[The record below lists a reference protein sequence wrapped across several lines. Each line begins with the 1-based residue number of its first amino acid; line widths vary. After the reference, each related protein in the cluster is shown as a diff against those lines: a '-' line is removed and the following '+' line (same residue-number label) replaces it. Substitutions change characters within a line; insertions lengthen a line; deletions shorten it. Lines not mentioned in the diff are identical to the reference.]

1 MAGSAK
7 KAKNETKS
15 LSNIHSEINNV
26 QSNNNSDSGSG
37 GTTAPSFDLS
47 GIDSQMSPLSQK
59 LYDFFKP
66 LVDSWNKYGHA
77 LVEQIKTTAGQ
88 VTGLISAVWESFEQI
103 IINGTVYKS
112 LELIL
117 AIIGNIAEAFAN
129 AWNYNGNGGAIVQN
143 LANAFNNLLTA
154 INNVVKSEGFQKW
167 LNNCSDKFRVISEK
181 IAEIDWQPLIDAL
194 SSIGKSIG
202 TLALDILSGLVD
214 IFRWFAEHPTVG
226 EIILGIAIAIKML
239 IGAFGMILNISKF
252 IGYIKIIKDTL
263 PEIGKVIKTI
273 KSILTGTAGG
283 VILIIAGIVTAVT
296 NFIGMLK
303 GGFSWIKEI
312 LMIIGIAL
320 VAVGAIILGAPVLIT
335 AVIAGIV
342 AAIATFVVVIKQ
354 HWEEIKEF
362 FSKLGQ
368 NIRDIFSNI
377 GQWIGDRFNEAKD
390 AVMNAFSNIGQWFSD
405 RKKDICNAFSDI
417 GKWFSDKF
425 TSAVQGIKNA
435 FGSVKTFFSGV
446 WQGICGVFGNVANW
460 FKDKFSQAWQAVK
473 NVFSTGG
480 RIFDGIKEGI
490 LSGLKSIV
498 NAIIS
503 GMNRVISIPFNGLNV
518 ALRKLKDINIM
529 GLTPFNWV
537 GTINVPQIPQLAKGG
552 VLTEA
557 TTVLAGEYS
566 GARTNPEIITPQN
579 IMRDTFE
586 DVLSSYGGNDND
598 RPIYLTVNVGNQRLG
613 QILLEDLRDKV
624 RRTGKD
630 IEVLIGG

>member
-226 EIILGIAIAIKML
+226 EIILGSAIAIKML